1 MFISSKSRSHIKL
14 GHIGSKARMS
24 EGQILDNHVYTLED
38 TVLIKSSGIFVT
50 MKKRTD
56 LKVGHI
62 GSETRSLGQILENH
76 MYSLAGTVLSQS
88 A

>member
-1 MFISSKSRSHIKL
+1 
-14 GHIGSKARMS
+14 MS
-24 EGQILDNHVYTLED
+24 EGQILDNHVYPLED
-38 TVLIKSSGIFVT
+38 TVLIKSSGMFVT